1 MKRKGGQKRNM
12 YNMKTEQQSSK
23 GRCLDNVG
31 RGDQLL
37 PTSESRC
44 SVEGEQA
51 TTADIFAV
59 FVTRSVA

>member
-1 MKRKGGQKRNM
+1 MKEKGSPTSKL

-59 FVTRSVA
+59 FVTSSVA